1 MRKGTFTTNK
11 ELAMKLRDVEFGPVT
26 DASGVRGFFGEGY
39 PYHRFVKPFGLDFE
53 GSTLVAKTTTL
64 APREGNM
71 PLKHDGITPH
81 DLFPSCV
88 VVKPLKGIALNA
100 VGLSGPGADFL
111 FRQGRWQQRTDPFF
125 LSFMSV
131 EQTREERTVELRE
144 FVKLFA
150 TYLPR
155 FRAQVGL
162 QINYSCP
169 NVGLHVEELA
179 REIDEGLLIAS
190 SLNIPLMP
198 KLNVVAPVELALKIS
213 QHSQC
218 DALCVSN
225 TIPWGQLSEKID
237 WETLFGT
244 TESPLAHLGGGGLSG
259 APLLSLVFEWVKK
272 ARSAGITKPINAGGG
287 ILQPDDVDVL
297 HQAGAS
303 SVFLGSIAM
312 LRGWRVRRT
321 IARAQELSW

>member
-1 MRKGTFTTNK
+1 
-11 ELAMKLRDVEFGPVT
+11 MKLRNVEFGPVL

-39 PYHRFVKPFGLDFE
+39 PYHRLVKPFGLNFE
-53 GSTLVAKTTTL
+53 GSTFVAKTTTL
-64 APREGNM
+64 SPRTGNM
-71 PLKHDGITPH
+71 PLKKDGITPH

-88 VVKPLKGIALNA
+88 VARPLKGIALNA

-125 LSFMSV
+125 FSFMSV
-131 EQTREERTVELRE
+131 EQTRDERIAELRE
-144 FVKLFA
+144 FVALFA
-150 TYLPR
+150 THLPH
-155 FRAQVGL
+155 FRARVGL

-179 REIDEGLLIAS
+179 REVDEGLLIAS

-198 KLNVVAPVELALKIS
+198 KLNVVAPVELAFEIS
-213 QHSQC
+213 KHPEC

-225 TIPWGQLSEKID
+225 TIPWGGLPEKID
-237 WETLFGT
+237 WEKLFKT
-244 TESPLAHLGGGGLSG
+244 SESPLAHLGGGGLSG
-259 APLLSLVFEWVKK
+259 APLLSLVSEWVSH
-272 ARSAGITKPINAGGG
+272 ARRAGITKPINAGGG
-287 ILQPDDVDVL
+287 ILQPNDVDVL
-297 HQAGAS
+297 HQSGAT

-321 IARAQELSW
+321 IARAHKLSW